1 MGNTRV
7 QNIFNITNNVSNII
21 CIFREQAIIEDKKE
35 TEENEESVSEDS
47 NVSTEIGEFESFGIE
62 HFVAFIG

>member
-21 CIFREQAIIEDKKE
+21 CIFREQAIIEDNKE
-35 TEENEESVSEDS
+35 TEENEESVS
-47 NVSTEIGEFESFGIE
+47 
-62 HFVAFIG
+62 VAFIG